1 MGVVLPPLPSSL
13 SSTSFSFVVGIGTV
27 AVKLFQRFPIVVRL
41 GRNEGFGFVV
51 QLCQVFAEV
60 IRFNRD
66 DSGGTGGALASGVSD
81 EGLALAGGGRSP
93 YDCRKEANFAVVAD
107 FTCCALTLAVI
118 VAAVADCR
126 ASWNLFLNDDA
137 AATATVVDLLDT
149 PSFSTGEGAGAGVSS
164 AGGERL
170 GAVVFAVGV
179 GRVVGA
185 ETGADVVS
193 IVDTVLILP
202 LLLVSRSSSGSFVSS
217 CILISSMALF

>member
-1 MGVVLPPLPSSL
+1 M
-13 SSTSFSFVVGIGTV
+13 
-27 AVKLFQRFPIVVRL
+27 
-41 GRNEGFGFVV
+41 
-51 QLCQVFAEV
+51 

-93 YDCRKEANFAVVAD
+93 YECRKAANFAVVAA
-107 FTCCALTLAVI
+107 FTCCALKFVAI

-164 AGGERL
+164 GGERL

-193 IVDTVLILP
+193 IVDTVRRLP